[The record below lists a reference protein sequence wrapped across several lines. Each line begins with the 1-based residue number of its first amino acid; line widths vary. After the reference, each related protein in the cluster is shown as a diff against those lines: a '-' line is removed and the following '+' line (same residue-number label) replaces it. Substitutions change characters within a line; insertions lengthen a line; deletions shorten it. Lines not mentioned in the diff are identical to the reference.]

1 MWRRSN
7 LRAGAFLVLS
17 MACQALPA
25 GPSTNAVPDQD
36 AVRQDFTAAMQRV
49 RQRLPEPSDSPA
61 LEAYAIHD
69 YLVASR
75 LRRDLAV
82 NPSEDLDIVI
92 DAFLRAH
99 AGQPVSHGLRRE
111 WLAGLADRKRW
122 DWFLPRSTDVTEP
135 PLVCDRL
142 AGRLATGDTVGLAQD
157 ALARWS
163 VPQKQLDE
171 CGGVFA
177 WLRTQGLLTAA
188 LAENRTRAA
197 LAADNARLAR
207 EFLPDVP
214 AARSAP
220 LLQWTQLLEAPKPA
234 VAMLAVDPAA
244 PVEADAL
251 LAGFSR
257 LSFSDSTAA
266 STLLPALL
274 KRPDM
279 TPGLQKRLQR
289 AAALGAAYA
298 RAPSAVAEFSGLSV
312 DATDVPV
319 QEWRVRSAL
328 WAGDF
333 AKALEWIA
341 EMPAGM
347 STQPR
352 WRYWHARAVAAI
364 SGPAAA
370 APLFAEIASLRDY
383 YGYLAADRL
392 NQSYNL
398 NIRPS
403 PDDAEIQA
411 TLAAEPGLVRA
422 HALFDCDMADD
433 AAAEWAVVLAA
444 ARPALKVQAA
454 HLASRWG
461 WYAQTIATLAQ
472 AGEWDDVPLRY
483 PRPFASAV
491 ATAGKETEVPG
502 DWIFAIMRQESLFR
516 KDAVSRADAR
526 GLMQMQPATA
536 TAVAHRWHIPAP
548 SRDALFDPAVAIKLG
563 AVYVRELL
571 DRYKGQLDQTLAAYN
586 AGPQSVARWMP
597 GNAIDADIWIENIP
611 YPETRGYVQH
621 ILEHIV
627 AFAAMRNAAPERL
640 SVLLPK
646 IDPSTPAAQPPTP
659 VAQPSTS
666 AAQPPTPAAQPST
679 PAAQ

>member
-7 LRAGAFLVLS
+7 LRAAAFLILS
-17 MACQALPA
+17 TACQAWPA
-25 GPSTNAVPDQD
+25 GLSTATVPEQD
-36 AVRQDFTAAMQRV
+36 AVRQDFMAAMQRV
-49 RQRLPEPSDSPA
+49 RQRLPEAPDSPA
-61 LEAYAIHD
+61 LEAYVIHD
-69 YLVASR
+69 YLVAAR
-75 LRRDLAV
+75 LRRDAAL
-82 NPSEDLDIVI
+82 NPSDDLDVVI
-92 DAFLRAH
+92 DAFLRSH
-99 AGQPVSHGLRRE
+99 AGQPVAHGVRRE
-111 WLAGLADRKRW
+111 WLASLADRKRW
-122 DWFLPRSTDVTEP
+122 DWFLPRSGDVTEP
-135 PLVCDRL
+135 QLVCDRL
-142 AGRLATGDTVGLAQD
+142 AGRLATGDTEGLAQD

-163 VPQKQLDE
+163 VAQKQPDE
-171 CGGVFA
+171 CSGVFA

-214 AARSAP
+214 AARAAP
-220 LLQWTQLLEAPKPA
+220 LLQWIQLLEAPKA
-234 VAMLAVDPAA
+234 AIAMLAIDPAA

-251 LAGFSR
+251 VAGFSR

-266 STLLPALL
+266 STLLPTLL
-274 KRPDM
+274 KRPEM
-279 TPGLQKRLQR
+279 TPALQSRLQR
-289 AAALGAAYA
+289 AAALGAAYG
-298 RAPSAVAEFSGLSV
+298 RAPIAVAAFSALSA
-312 DATDVPV
+312 DATDGPV

-347 STQPR
+347 ATQPR
-352 WRYWHARAVAAI
+352 WRYWHARAVAAT

-370 APLFAEIASLRDY
+370 VPLYAEIAGLRDY

-392 NQSYNL
+392 NQSYNI
-398 NIRPS
+398 NIHLS
-403 PDDAEIQA
+403 PDDAESQA

-433 AAAEWAVVLAA
+433 AAAEWAVVLGAA
-444 ARPALKVQAA
+444 KPALKVQAA

-483 PRPFASAV
+483 PRPYASVV
-491 ATAGKETEVPG
+491 ANASKETQVPG
-502 DWIFAIMRQESLFR
+502 DWIFAILRQESLFR

-536 TAVAHRWHIPAP
+536 TAVAHRWHLPAP
-548 SRDALFDPAVAIKLG
+548 SRDGLFDPAVAIKLG

-571 DRYKGQLDQTLAAYN
+571 DRYKGQLVQTLAAYN
-586 AGPQSVARWMP
+586 AGPQSVARWLP

-627 AFAAMRNAAPERL
+627 AFAAMRNAEPTRL

-646 IDPSTPAAQPPTP
+646 IEPSM
-659 VAQPSTS
+659 
-666 AAQPPTPAAQPST
+666 PAAQPST
-679 PAAQ
+679 PATQPSTPATQPSTPAAQ

>member
-7 LRAGAFLVLS
+7 LRAAAFLILIWLTV
-17 MACQALPA
+17 CPALPA
-25 GPSTNAVPDQD
+25 GLSTNAGPDQE
-36 AVRQDFTAAMQRV
+36 AVRQDFMAAIQRV
-49 RQRLPEPSDSPA
+49 RQRHPEPPDSPA
-61 LEAYAIHD
+61 LEAYVIHD
-69 YLVASR
+69 YLVAAR
-75 LRRDLAV
+75 LRRDVAV
-82 NPSEDLDIVI
+82 NPSEDLDVVI

-111 WLAGLADRKRW
+111 WLVSLADRKRW
-122 DWFLPRSTDVTEP
+122 DWFLPRSADVAEP
-135 PLVCDRL
+135 QLVCDRL
-142 AGRLATGDTVGLAQD
+142 AGRLASGDTVGLAQD

-163 VPQKQLDE
+163 LPQKQPDE
-171 CGGVFA
+171 CSGAFA
-177 WLRTQGLLTAA
+177 WLRTQGLLTAV
-188 LAENRTRAA
+188 LAENRVRAA

-214 AARSAP
+214 APRSAP
-220 LLQWTQLLEAPKPA
+220 LLQWIQLLEAPKAA
-234 VAMLAVDPAA
+234 VAILAVDPAA

-251 LAGFSR
+251 VAGFNR
-257 LSFSDSTAA
+257 LSFTDYTAA
-266 STLLPALL
+266 SSLLPALL

-279 TPGLQKRLQR
+279 TPELQKRLQR

-298 RAPSAVAEFSGLSV
+298 RAPSAVAAFSTLHA

-352 WRYWHARAVAAI
+352 WRYWHARAVAAT

-370 APLFAEIASLRDY
+370 GPLFAEIAGLRDY

-398 NIRPS
+398 NIHLS

-433 AAAEWAVVLAA
+433 AAAEWAGVLAA
-444 ARPALKVQAA
+444 AKPALKVQAA

-483 PRPFASAV
+483 PRPYASVV

-502 DWIFAIMRQESLFR
+502 DWILAIMRQESLFR

-536 TAVAHRWHIPAP
+536 TAVAHRWHLPPP
-548 SRDALFDPAVAIKLG
+548 SRDGLFDPAVAIKLG

-597 GNAIDADIWIENIP
+597 SNAIDADVWIENIP

-627 AFAAMRNAAPERL
+627 AFAAMRNAEPPRL
-640 SVLLPK
+640 SMLLPK
-646 IDPSTPAAQPPTP
+646 IDPSTSAAL
-659 VAQPSTS
+659 PST
-666 AAQPPTPAAQPST
+666 PAQPST
-679 PAAQ
+679 PAAQPLMPATQ

>member
-1 MWRRSN
+1 MCRRSN
-7 LRAGAFLVLS
+7 LRAAAFLILIGS
-17 MACQALPA
+17 TACPALPA
-25 GPSTNAVPDQD
+25 GLSTNAVPDQD
-36 AVRQDFTAAMQRV
+36 AVRQDFMAAMQRV
-49 RQRLPEPSDSPA
+49 RQRHPEPPDSPA
-61 LEAYAIHD
+61 LEAYVIHD
-69 YLVASR
+69 YLVAAR
-75 LRRDLAV
+75 LRRDVAV
-82 NPSEDLDIVI
+82 NPSEDLDVVI

-111 WLAGLADRKRW
+111 WLVSLADRKRW
-122 DWFLPRSTDVTEP
+122 DWFLPRSVDATEAQ
-135 PLVCDRL
+135 LVCDRL

-157 ALARWS
+157 ALTRWS
-163 VPQKQLDE
+163 LPQKQPDE
-171 CGGVFA
+171 CSGAFA
-177 WLRTQGLLTAA
+177 WLRTQGLLTSA
-188 LAENRTRAA
+188 LAENRVRAA

-207 EFLPDVP
+207 EFLPEVP

-220 LLQWTQLLEAPKPA
+220 LLQWIQLFEAPKAA
-234 VAMLAVDPAA
+234 VAILAVDPAA

-251 LAGFSR
+251 IAGFNR
-257 LSFSDSTAA
+257 LSFSDYTAA

-279 TPGLQKRLQR
+279 TPDLQKRLQR

-298 RAPSAVAEFSGLSV
+298 RAPGAVAAFSALPT
-312 DATDVPV
+312 DATDAPV

-352 WRYWHARAVAAI
+352 WRYWHARAVAAT

-370 APLFAEIASLRDY
+370 GPLFAEIAGLRDY

-398 NIRPS
+398 NIHLS

-433 AAAEWAVVLAA
+433 AAAEWAGVLAA
-444 ARPALKVQAA
+444 AKPVLKVQAA

-483 PRPFASAV
+483 PRPYASVV
-491 ATAGKETEVPG
+491 ATAGKETDVPG
-502 DWIFAIMRQESLFR
+502 DWILAIMRQESLFR

-536 TAVAHRWHIPAP
+536 TAVAHRWHLPPP
-548 SRDALFDPAVAIKLG
+548 SRDGLFDPAVAIKLG

-597 GNAIDADIWIENIP
+597 SNVIDADVWIENIP

-627 AFAAMRNAAPERL
+627 AFAAMRNAVPTRL

-646 IDPSTPAAQPPTP
+646 IDPSTPAAQPSP
-659 VAQPSTS
+659 S
-666 AAQPPTPAAQPST
+666 AAQSST
-679 PAAQ
+679 PATQ